1 MNRARLNRCCVA
13 ALMLAAEC
21 LAAAGPQLRVPFFSQ
36 NQNGCGAASVAMV
49 MRYWME
55 QQPDSVAAA
64 PSPQE
69 VYEALYRPEQ
79 KGIRLADMKRFLQ
92 ERGFRAFTLRGE
104 WTDVEEHLA
113 KGRPLIAG
121 LKDGPR
127 KPLHFVVLTG
137 AGSRFVWLSDPTRKK
152 PGRIARG
159 EFEKRWEAAER
170 WILLA
175 APPGRR

>member
-1 MNRARLNRCCVA
+1 MSRRRLNRWCVA
-13 ALMLAAEC
+13 ASMLAAGC
-21 LAAAGPQLRVPFFSQ
+21 LAAAGAQLRVPFFPQ
-36 NQNGCGAASVAMV
+36 DENGCGAASVAMV
-49 MRYWME
+49 MRFWMDE
-55 QQPDSVAAA
+55 RPDAVAAA

-69 VYEALYRPEQ
+69 VYEVLYRPER
-79 KGIRLADMKRFLQ
+79 KGIRLSDMKRFFE
-92 ERGFRAFTLRGE
+92 ERGFRAFTLRGQ
-104 WTDVEEHLA
+104 WSDVEEQLA

-152 PGRIARG
+152 PGRMGRG
-159 EFEKRWEAAER
+159 EFEKRWESAER

-175 APPGRR
+175 APAGRR